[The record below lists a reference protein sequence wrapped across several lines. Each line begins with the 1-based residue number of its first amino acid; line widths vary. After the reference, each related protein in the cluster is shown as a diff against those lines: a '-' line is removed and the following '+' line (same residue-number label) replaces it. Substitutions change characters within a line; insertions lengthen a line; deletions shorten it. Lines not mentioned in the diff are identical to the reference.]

1 MAIYFFDSSGL
12 VKRYVAEIGTAWTQ
26 GITDPSARHGIYIA
40 QITGVEVIAAIN
52 KRAAGGTP
60 SVSKADAAKA
70 IAEFRLDYT
79 NQYNALEITDQ
90 IILAAMTFAETHVLR
105 GYDAVQLAAAVAINS
120 QLLAANAALG
130 LITPIGPVLTLISS
144 DAKLNAAAVTEGLT
158 VDDPIN
164 HP

>member
-1 MAIYFFDSSGL
+1 VAIYFFDSSGL

-26 GITDPSARHGIYIA
+26 GITDPSTRNGIYIA

-60 SVSKADAAKA
+60 SISKADAAKA
-70 IAEFRLDYT
+70 TAEFQLDYA
-79 NQYNALEITDQ
+79 NQYNALEITEQ
-90 IILAAMTFAETHVLR
+90 IILEAMTLAETHVLR
-105 GYDAVQLAAAVAINS
+105 GYDAVQLAAAMAINS

-130 LITPIGPVLTLISS
+130 LSTSIGPVLTLISS
-144 DAKLNAAAVTEGLT
+144 DIELNAAAVTEGLT

>member
-1 MAIYFFDSSGL
+1 VAIYFFDSSGL

-52 KRAAGGTP
+52 KQAAGGTP
-60 SVSKADAAKA
+60 SISKADAAKA
-70 IAEFRLDYT
+70 IAEFRLDYA

-90 IILAAMTFAETHVLR
+90 IILAAMTFAETHILR

-130 LITPIGPVLTLISS
+130 ITTPVGPVLTLISS
-144 DAKLNAAAVTEGLT
+144 DTDLNAAAVAEGLT
-158 VDDPIN
+158 VENANN